1 MRRLMMLVC
10 SVCAMAAP
18 LWADQPTV
26 RVAPLHLEGPRE
38 LNDQTKSAVIRDY
51 LQAWQSMSN
60 ALSQNNPALL
70 DRDFVG
76 TAKDKLTGTV
86 HDQVTTGIS
95 TRYLDKSH
103 NLQIT
108 FYSPEGLSVQLV
120 DNVEY
125 EVQVID
131 HGKTQA
137 VQTAH
142 ARYVVVMTPAEVRW
156 RVRVFQGQPDQQIGK
171 AN

>member
-1 MRRLMMLVC
+1 MLVG
-10 SVCAMAAP
+10 SLCALAGPLMAEHP
-18 LWADQPTV
+18 SV
-26 RVAPLHLEGPRE
+26 RVAPVRLEGPRE

-51 LQAWQSMSN
+51 LQAWQSMRN

-76 TAKDKLTGTV
+76 TAKDRLTDTV

-103 NLQIT
+103 DLQIT

-125 EVQVID
+125 EVQIID

-171 AN
+171 AD

>member
-1 MRRLMMLVC
+1 MKTLVVLMW
-10 SVCAMAAP
+10 SACAMAAP
-18 LWADQPTV
+18 LRADQPV
-26 RVAPLHLEGPRE
+26 LHVAPVHLEGPRE

-51 LQAWQSMSN
+51 LQAWQGMHN
-60 ALSQNNPALL
+60 ALAQNNPALL

-76 TAKDKLTGTV
+76 TAKDKLVDTV
-86 HDQVTTGIS
+86 HDQVTMGIS

-103 NLQIT
+103 DLQIT

-125 EVQVID
+125 EVQIID
-131 HGKTQA
+131 HGKTLA
-137 VQTAH
+137 TQTAH

-156 RVRVFQGQPDQQIGK
+156 RVRVFQGEPG
-171 AN
+171 